1 MLFILFHYYI
11 IKGEDEKIS
20 NQEKIEQKL
29 RTEQEEGQHQMTEN
43 LLNSIK
49 ENPEMWRA
57 DRLAYLRDFCSYA
70 TRNLPHCPGDD
81 TVELPVQQAL
91 KESRQSCRDVTLL
104 CKSLMIC
111 VISDDRLL
119 IRRGFKPV

>member
-1 MLFILFHYYI
+1 MTKKKQKTSDDRDEVNNSFLLFINSNMSPHWLLFILFHYYI

-49 ENPEMWRA
+49 ENPEMWEA
-57 DRLAYLRDFCSYA
+57 DRLLYLRNFCSYA
-70 TRNLPHCPGDD
+70 RRHLPPCPGDD
-81 TVELPVQQAL
+81 TVELPVH
-91 KESRQSCRDVTLL
+91 
-104 CKSLMIC
+104 
-111 VISDDRLL
+111 
-119 IRRGFKPV
+119 